1 MSESS
6 NDQEAASQGKIE
18 TCVEEE
24 VSTKLSLSS
33 SSPSTQSNSNNP
45 TTGKVIRGVVLNND
59 ENSMSG
65 SQGDKLIDI
74 VRKAQ
79 LKERTNVPTANSNE
93 STDVVMTSLK
103 EAKTSP
109 TYI

>member
-1 MSESS
+1 MIEST
-6 NDQEAASQGKIE
+6 NDQEESQGKIE

-33 SSPSTQSNSNNP
+33 SPTQSNNNLNN
-45 TTGKVIRGVVLNND
+45 KIIRGVLNND
-59 ENSMSG
+59 ENSLSG
-65 SQGDKLIDI
+65 IQGDKSVVDSA
-74 VRKAQ
+74 RKAAQ
-79 LKERTNVPTANSNE
+79 LKERTNVPTANSSE

-103 EAKTSP
+103 EVKTSP